1 MSNIDFIYKRKSVR
15 KFKDQSIPK
24 EDILKLLDAATHA
37 PSPKHQQN
45 WHFVVLQNRDIID
58 KMADVVSESHTH
70 IASIARTEK
79 EQKQFMNVL
88 PYYINFKGAPVT
100 VLVYAKEY
108 YMIEEQ
114 ILKANNASQ
123 EVIDEILS
131 PQSGAQGIGAA
142 VENFMLAA
150 ANMGYGTCYLT
161 GPAHAKGKIE
171 ELIGFEKEEYTLM
184 AIISL
189 GVPAD
194 NVPDQPK
201 RKPLEEVV
209 TFID

>member
-15 KFKDQSIPK
+15 KFKNEVIPR
-24 EDILKLLDAATHA
+24 EDILKLLDAATYA

-45 WHFVVLQNRDIID
+45 WHFVVLQNREIID
-58 KMADVVSESHTH
+58 KMADVVSESHAN
-70 IASIARTEK
+70 IADIARTEK
-79 EQKQFMNVL
+79 EQRQYMNLL

-100 VLVYAKEY
+100 ILVYSSKY
-108 YMIEEQ
+108 FMIEEE
-114 ILKANNASQ
+114 ILRANNAS
-123 EVIDEILS
+123 EEIIEELLS

-142 VENFMLAA
+142 VENFLLAA
-150 ANMGYGTCYLT
+150 ASMGYGTCYLT
-161 GPAHAKGKIE
+161 GPSHAKGKIE
-171 ELIGFEKEEYTLM
+171 ELIGFKKEGYSLM
-184 AIISL
+184 AMISL

-194 NVPDQPK
+194 KTPDQPS